1 MSGRPPRMTPDRR
14 VGGMSEAEKGT
25 GKLHMLHEGE
35 IVLNR
40 ATTNM
45 LLKKLG
51 ISKDTAMKMAA
62 APLMKRVK
70 DVLSAVG
77 DVKKAVAPV
86 PKRQKG
92 GMAAA
97 APAAASKRPERYAPK
112 RMKGGMAR
120 PARKAPARMKGGMA
134 ASDERAERDKRLGRR
149 PQYDTL

>member
-14 VGGMSEAEKGT
+14 TGGMSEAEKGT

-62 APLMKRVK
+62 APLMKKVK
-70 DVLSAVG
+70 DVLTAVG
-77 DVKKAVAPV
+77 DVKKAVAPA
-86 PKRQKG
+86 PKR
-92 GMAAA
+92 
-97 APAAASKRPERYAPK
+97 PDPK
-112 RMKGGMAR
+112 RMKGGMSR
-120 PARKAPARMKGGMA
+120 PARKAPARQKGGMA
-134 ASDERAERDKRLGRR
+134 ASDARADRDKRLGRR

>member
-14 VGGMSEAEKGT
+14 TGGMSEAEKGT

-70 DVLSAVG
+70 DVLTAVG
-77 DVKKAVAPV
+77 DVKKAVAPA
-86 PKRQKG
+86 PKRMKG
-92 GMAAA
+92 GMAA
-97 APAAASKRPERYAPK
+97 PKRPERLAPK

-120 PARKAPARMKGGMA
+120 PARKAPARMKGGMS

>member
-1 MSGRPPRMTPDRR
+1 MPGRPPRMTPDRR
-14 VGGMSEAEKGT
+14 TGGMSEAEKGT

-70 DVLSAVG
+70 DVLTAVG
-77 DVKKAVAPV
+77 DVKKAVEPAP
-86 PKRQKG
+86 
-92 GMAAA
+92 
-97 APAAASKRPERYAPK
+97 KRPERVAPK

-120 PARKAPARMKGGMA
+120 PSRKAPARQKGGMA
-134 ASDERAERDKRLGRR
+134 ASDKRAERDKRLGRR

>member
-14 VGGMSEAEKGT
+14 TGGMSEAEKGT

-70 DVLSAVG
+70 DVLTAVG
-77 DVKKAVAPV
+77 DVKKAVAPA
-86 PKRQKG
+86 PKR
-92 GMAAA
+92 
-97 APAAASKRPERYAPK
+97 PAPK
-112 RMKGGMAR
+112 RMKGGMSR
-120 PARKAPARMKGGMA
+120 PSRKAPARQKGGMA